1 MGDITFTAPKNE
13 GKREFPT
20 ETRTF
25 RSANVFSTPEIFD
38 FLEPLRNDPRFDLK
52 GPFLFKVLKA
62 QNRGQVTGS
71 RLPVGSKAAIFL

>member
-1 MGDITFTAPKNE
+1 MGDITFIAPKNE

-38 FLEPLRNDPRFDLK
+38 FLEPNRNDPRFD
-52 GPFLFKVLKA
+52 
-62 QNRGQVTGS
+62 
-71 RLPVGSKAAIFL
+71 